1 MEIEPL
7 VLPVV
12 VVVLASGMPLLA
24 TVPSSRM
31 QSSWTG
37 LAECSAAFP
46 VSLLASLPAFGCA
59 LPDWPAVR
67 SVHFGSAEVVEAVVL
82 PTVGP
87 VVVLVAGAVVV
98 PPDVPVVAPAVERGV
113 RAVLVDDGLLDEVLM
128 LLCCFVV
135 SLLPLVVCATAGS
148 ARAAASAR
156 VLMN

>member
-1 MEIEPL
+1 MTRYFEIDEVVDPL
-7 VLPVV
+7 LVAGRPV
-12 VVVLASGMPLLA
+12 LA

-46 VSLLASLPAFGCA
+46 VDLPASLPAFGCG

-87 VVVLVAGAVVV
+87 VVVPVAGAVVV
-98 PPDVPVVAPAVERGV
+98 PLNVPVVAPVVERVV
-113 RAVLVDDGLLDEVLM
+113 RAVLVDDGLLDEALM

-135 SLLPLVVCATAGS
+135 SLLL
-148 ARAAASAR
+148 AA
-156 VLMN
+156 